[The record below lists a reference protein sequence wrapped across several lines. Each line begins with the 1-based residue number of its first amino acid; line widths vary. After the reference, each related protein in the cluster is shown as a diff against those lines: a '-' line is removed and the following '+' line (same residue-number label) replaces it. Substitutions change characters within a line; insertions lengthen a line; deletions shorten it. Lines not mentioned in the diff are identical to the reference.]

1 MRGELEAL
9 LGRARA
15 RLAGAS
21 AGERVLRRDVVWLEA
36 ELGRP
41 LPRVLALAWEEL
53 GAPRL
58 AALGLWSPR
67 SIAGGLPMAERWLDQ
82 GLLPFASTTEGDALL
97 LRLAG
102 TSSADED
109 PAVVLAV
116 DFPRRA
122 QIEVGPLSR
131 VLAAHLLVHL
141 LRATGDEVERRA
153 LETRLER
160 IDRDGRLRDPI
171 GWDGRTGTRAG

>member
-1 MRGELEAL
+1 
-9 LGRARA
+9 
-15 RLAGAS
+15 
-21 AGERVLRRDVVWLEA
+21 
-36 ELGRP
+36 
-41 LPRVLALAWEEL
+41 
-53 GAPRL
+53 
-58 AALGLWSPR
+58 
-67 SIAGGLPMAERWLDQ
+67 MAERWLDQ
-82 GLLPFASTTEGDALL
+82 GLLPFACTTEGDALL